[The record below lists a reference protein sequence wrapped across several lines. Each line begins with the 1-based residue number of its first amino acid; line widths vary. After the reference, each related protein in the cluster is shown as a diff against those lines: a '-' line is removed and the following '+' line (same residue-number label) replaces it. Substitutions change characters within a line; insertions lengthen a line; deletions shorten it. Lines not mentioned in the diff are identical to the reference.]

1 MPGGGG
7 GSKQTTKSTTTST
20 PYQQEQFGNLL
31 AGADAWAQG
40 GGFDKNY
47 GGAAGF
53 DPVADMNE
61 QQKGGLAGSYETAD
75 ALKSLYGGA
84 GYDSLAAALGTYDPS
99 KTGLNAAIDAAN
111 SRSNYNFETQVN
123 PQIRQGAQG
132 AGQYG
137 STRHGIAEGLARG
150 QLAQSQQDTAA
161 SLAFQDQQAF
171 NANRTNTLN
180 NLSGITKGLNSASG
194 LQYDAGTLEQTQQQN
209 EIAGQLQKWAYENG
223 VSLQD
228 LQAYQSLIQGN
239 MGGTETGQS
248 TTKQSGGG
256 GSPWAAVGA
265 VGGAV
270 LGSFVAPGVGTA
282 MGAQLG
288 STAGGALS

>member
-7 GSKQTTKSTTTST
+7 GSKQKTSSTSTST
-20 PYQQEQFGNLL
+20 PYQQEQYGNLL
-31 AGADAWAQG
+31 SGADAWLQG

-47 GGAAGF
+47 GGSAGF

-61 QQKGGLAGSYETAD
+61 NQQGGIQGSYGTAD
-75 ALKSLYGGA
+75 QLKGLYGGA
-84 GYDSLAAALGTYDPS
+84 GYDSLAAALGPYDPT
-99 KTGLNAAIDAAN
+99 KTGLSAAIDAAN
-111 SRSNYNFETQVN
+111 NRSNYNFETQVN
-123 PQIRQGAQG
+123 PQIRQGATG

-150 QLAQSQQDTAA
+150 QLAQTQQDNANT
-161 SLAFQDQQAF
+161 LAFQDQQAF

-180 NLSGITKGLNSASG
+180 NLSGITKGLNSANG

-209 EIAGQLQKWAYENG
+209 EIAGQLQKWAYENN

-228 LQAYQSLIQGN
+228 LQAYQQLISGN

-248 TTKQSGGG
+248 TTKSSGGG
-256 GSPWAAVGA
+256 SSPWGAVGA

-270 LGSFVAPGVGTA
+270 LGSFVGMPTL
-282 MGAQLG
+282 GASIG
-288 STAGGALS
+288 SMAGNSLSQ